1 MRDAEAFLAASEVV
15 DFLDAD
21 VAALARSLADDDTL
35 RTAERCFVWVRD
47 EIAHSIDVKTERVT
61 CTAPEVLGA
70 RTGLCY
76 AKSHL
81 LVALLRANG
90 IPSGFVYQRLTV
102 DGPNPP
108 YCLHGLVAVRLPE
121 HGVYRMDPRGNR
133 PGIDARFMPP
143 EERLAFT
150 STHVGEKL
158 FPGVFAEPCA
168 PVLRAL
174 RAHTRMSA
182 LVKALPDAE
191 TLEPSAVLL

>member
-1 MRDAEAFLAASEVV
+1 VKVHGEEAFLAPSDVV
-15 DFLDAD
+15 DFHHGA
-21 VAALARSLADDDTL
+21 VASLARKLSAEDAVA
-35 RTAERCFVWVRD
+35 TAERCFLWVRD
-47 EIAHSIDVKTERVT
+47 EVAHSIDVKTELVT
-61 CTAPEVLGA
+61 CTASEVLAA

-81 LVALLRANG
+81 LVALLRANE

-108 YCLHGLVAVRLPE
+108 YCLHGLVAAFLPG
-121 HGVYRMDPRGNR
+121 HGMYRMDPRGNR

-150 STHVGEKL
+150 NTHPGERL
-158 FPGVFAEPCA
+158 FEGVRSAPCE

-174 RAHTRMSA
+174 EAHTRMSE
-182 LVKALPDAE
+182 LVRALPDAE
-191 TLEPSAVLL
+191 TL